1 LVAPAVRLA
10 SRFGVVDRV
19 RPGNL
24 IVSNVVGPPFPLY
37 FAGARLVAAYPIGPI
52 TDGIGLNI
60 TVQSY
65 LGSLY
70 FGLMAS
76 PNTVLSVWNLAH
88 GLTDALHE
96 LAKAAAVRPG

>member
-1 LVAPAVRLA
+1 M
-10 SRFGVVDRV
+10 

-24 IVSNVVGPPFPLY
+24 IVSNIVGPPVSLY
-37 FAGARLVAAYPIGPI
+37 FAGARLVAAYPMGPI

-65 LGSLY
+65 LDSLY

-76 PNTVLSVWNLAH
+76 PKTVPNVWNLAH

-96 LAKAAAVRPG
+96 LAKAAALNPG